1 MPQHDLQRY
10 FLPLINEHVA
20 LGPESSV
27 LEQGYYDPSGAL
39 AAAVKAGHVLALR
52 PTIDLATELDGL
64 AREQRLATLETKL
77 GDAVT
82 AEERG
87 TYDAALIL
95 APFFLGNE
103 PVRQA
108 ILTAALALKPAGTL
122 YLQVHKSHGA
132 KTFLRFAEEAFGR
145 VELLGLGGGQRRLY
159 GATEPKAIEALASV
173 ESKEEQL
180 TGLSARGVTL
190 KLKFVAGVF
199 SAKRVDAG
207 TQLLIQTVDL
217 PSGARVLDLGCG
229 AGAIGLAV
237 AAGDKRAKVVL
248 VDSSKAAVDLAG
260 ENAALND
267 VKNVE
272 IRLSDGYEA
281 VTGERFD
288 TILSNLPAHRGMQAD
303 TEAAERFIAQ
313 APLYLREGGELW
325 VVANK
330 ALPYELPASRSF
342 REVRVAAND
351 GRYKVLHCKGA
362 QKATMRR
369 RSSL

>member
-10 FLPLINEHVA
+10 FLPLLQAHVP
-20 LGPESSV
+20 LGPESRV

-39 AAAVKAGHVLALR
+39 VAAAKAGHVLALR
-52 PTIDLATELDGL
+52 PAIDLATELDGL
-64 AREQRLATLETKL
+64 AREQRLTTLETKL
-77 GDAVT
+77 GDT
-82 AEERG
+82 IPTDERG

-95 APFFLGNE
+95 APFFLGNA

-108 ILTAALALKPAGTL
+108 ILTAALALKPTGTL

-132 KTFLRFAEEAFGR
+132 KTFLRFADEAFGR

-159 GATEPKAIEALASV
+159 GATEPKAVDGLASV
-173 ESKEEQL
+173 EPTKEQL
-180 TGLSARGVTL
+180 AELNARGVTL
-190 KLKFVAGVF
+190 KLKLVAGVF
-199 SAKRVDAG
+199 SAKRIDAG
-207 TQLLIQTVDL
+207 THLLVQTADL

-281 VTGERFD
+281 VEGEKFD
-288 TILSNLPAHRGMQAD
+288 AILSNLPAHRGMQAD

-313 APLYLREGGELW
+313 APLHLREGGELW

-351 GRYKVLHCKGA
+351 GRYKVLQCKGA
-362 QKATMRR
+362 RR
-369 RSSL
+369 G